1 MPVVIGPAVRR
12 LRRRECNQECKIA
25 GTPYLERFFEIKE
38 ECTVHTVQ
46 PDGTVKSKINY
57 RHCFSTFMLSS
68 RLEFDCLDTVDRVS
82 HFKTPI
88 RGRSDELSQDAPLQ
102 GTPGRRGTK
111 RKRSDFSQDLKM
123 DVWEEDVPSCK
134 FCNEDLD
141 LVAKKGKF
149 KSHLLFDCLG
159 VQNSQPLKRANIRGR
174 PRGLYK
180 RLAELAVPPEPGAF

>member
-1 MPVVIGPAVRR
+1 M
-12 LRRRECNQECKIA
+12 
-25 GTPYLERFFEIKE
+25 
-38 ECTVHTVQ
+38 
-46 PDGTVKSKINY
+46 
-57 RHCFSTFMLSS
+57 
-68 RLEFDCLDTVDRVS
+68 S

-102 GTPGRRGTK
+102 GAPGRRGTK

-134 FCNEDLD
+134 FCKEDLD